1 MCMVRSSP
9 SPPLSLAHAY
19 IHNFLPTTAA
29 STASYFIT
37 SSICVKKIT
46 TLICVKTSL
55 ICVKK
60 GKFRRMAPGRKSFP
74 AKDRSYCSSES
85 PNCCLHC
92 RSQNV
97 SPRASS
103 HALAFCTGMTT
114 LPIPSRLV
122 FIILDRISMCLVK
135 KRLTMQRILSTQRAK
150 LRMEKRL
157 V

>member
-1 MCMVRSSP
+1 MCMVGSSP

-19 IHNFLPTTAA
+19 IYNFLPTTAA
-29 STASYFIT
+29 STASYFMT
-37 SSICVKKIT
+37 SS
-46 TLICVKTSL
+46 

-92 RSQNV
+92 WSQNV
-97 SPRASS
+97 PPRASG

-135 KRLTMQRILSTQRAK
+135 KRLTMQHILSTQRAK
-150 LRMEKRL
+150 LRMEKWL